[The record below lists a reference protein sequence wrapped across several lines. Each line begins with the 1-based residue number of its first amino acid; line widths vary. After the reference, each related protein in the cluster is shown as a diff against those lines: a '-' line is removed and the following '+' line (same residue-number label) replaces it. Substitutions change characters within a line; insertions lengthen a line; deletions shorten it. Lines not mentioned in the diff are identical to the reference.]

1 VELFLLLLLCYKYV
15 SMVHISFWFMLI
27 TLVGRRRT
35 YYIGNTE
42 ALVFANKENGLEV
55 NANKTKYMGMSRDQ
69 NSV

>member
-1 VELFLLLLLCYKYV
+1 
-15 SMVHISFWFMLI
+15 MVHISFWFMLI